1 MSKRT
6 RKILILVIVIIV
18 LISLLTKI
26 PFIGQFIAD
35 TIGKPIEVVERF
47 ADMGISVGV
56 GALLIFL
63 APVLFTAGAV
73 LAGGLVVVVG
83 LVLVGIGLYRWFT
96 KPSLSGR
103 TSNE

>member
-1 MSKRT
+1 M
-6 RKILILVIVIIV
+6 ILVIVIIV
-18 LISLLTKI
+18 LISILTKI
-26 PFIGQFIAD
+26 PFIGQWIAD

-63 APVLFTAGAV
+63 AAPLLTAGAV
-73 LAGGLVVVVG
+73 IAGGLVVLAG
-83 LVLVGIGLYRWFT
+83 LVLVGIGLYRWFS

-103 TSNE
+103 E